1 MIEEA
6 KALADY
12 VVIDSPPLTEVVD
25 ALPLARH
32 ADDVVVVVRLGQ
44 TSLDRVSQLAELLAE
59 NGIKPVG
66 FAIVGAPRTGG
77 QDYHYYAGVSGP
89 ETGGPDQRQPRKL
102 FGVR

>member
-1 MIEEA
+1 M
-6 KALADY
+6 
-12 VVIDSPPLTEVVD
+12 
-25 ALPLARH
+25 
-32 ADDVVVVVRLGQ
+32 VVRLGQ
-44 TSLDRVSQLAELLAE
+44 TRLDRVSAACRALAE

-66 FAIVGAPRTGG
+66 FAIVGAPRAGG